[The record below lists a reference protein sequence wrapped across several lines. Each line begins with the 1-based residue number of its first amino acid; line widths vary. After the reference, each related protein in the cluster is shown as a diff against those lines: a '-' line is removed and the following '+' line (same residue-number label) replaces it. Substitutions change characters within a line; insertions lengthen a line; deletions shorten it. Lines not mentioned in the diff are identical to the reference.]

1 VTAGTGRGGAGTAGR
16 PGWLAR
22 LASGLPRRTIRLRLT
37 MLYGVLF
44 LVSGAGLL
52 ALTNLLVATNLPM
65 ELRVVSGTAAPGQ
78 LPPSPTYLQSQA
90 VRQRSVAV
98 EDLLVQSGIALAVM
112 TVLSIGL
119 GWVVA
124 GRVLRPLR
132 TITAAAQHTSASN
145 LHERLALT
153 GPDDEL
159 KELADTFDAFL
170 ARLEGAFDAQ
180 RQFVANASHE
190 LRTPLARQRT
200 LIEVALADPQSSVA
214 SLQAACGRALAA
226 SEQQERLI
234 DALLTLAHTQRGL
247 RARVPIDVGAVTRD
261 VVEARRDDASRA
273 GLTVQADLGP
283 APSSG
288 DPRLAE
294 RLAANLVGNAI
305 QHNVPGGWVSARTR
319 VTADRAVLTV
329 ANSGPAVP
337 PAQVGRLFEPFQ
349 RLGEDRVAG
358 PGGSGLGLSI
368 VKAVAAAH
376 DAWVHARALPG
387 GGLEVQVHFPAAP
400 AASRAAPA
408 SGGGPPAGRLPRE
421 AGPAGDPGSGDGLQ
435 AGQLAG

>member
-1 VTAGTGRGGAGTAGR
+1 
-16 PGWLAR
+16 
-22 LASGLPRRTIRLRLT
+22 
-37 MLYGVLF
+37 
-44 LVSGAGLL
+44 
-52 ALTNLLVATNLPM
+52 
-65 ELRVVSGTAAPGQ
+65 
-78 LPPSPTYLQSQA
+78 
-90 VRQRSVAV
+90 
-98 EDLLVQSGIALAVM
+98 
-112 TVLSIGL
+112 
-119 GWVVA
+119 
-124 GRVLRPLR
+124 
-132 TITAAAQHTSASN
+132 
-145 LHERLALT
+145 
-153 GPDDEL
+153 
-159 KELADTFDAFL
+159 
-170 ARLEGAFDAQ
+170 
-180 RQFVANASHE
+180 
-190 LRTPLARQRT
+190 
-200 LIEVALADPQSSVA
+200 
-214 SLQAACGRALAA
+214 
-226 SEQQERLI
+226 
-234 DALLTLAHTQRGL
+234 
-247 RARVPIDVGAVTRD
+247 VGAVTRD

-305 QHNVPGGWVSARTR
+305 QHNIPGGWVSARTR

-408 SGGGPPAGRLPRE
+408 ACRGGPPAGRLPRA

>member
-1 VTAGTGRGGAGTAGR
+1 MTAGTGRAAWG
-16 PGWLAR
+16 AR
-22 LASGLPRRTIRLRLT
+22 LAGRLPRRTIRLRLT
-37 MLYGVLF
+37 LLYGVLF
-44 LVSGAGLL
+44 LVSGAALL
-52 ALTNLLVATNLPM
+52 ALTYLLVATNLPM
-65 ELRVVSGTAAPGQ
+65 QLRVSGSAAPGQ
-78 LPPSPTYLQSQA
+78 LPLSPFAVQA
-90 VRQRSVAV
+90 QAGQQRSVAL

-145 LHERLALT
+145 LHERLAMT

-200 LIEVALADPQSSVA
+200 LIEVALADPQRSTA

-226 SEQQERLI
+226 SEQQEQLI

-247 RARVPIDVGAVTRD
+247 RARVPIDVGAITRD
-261 VVEARRDDASRA
+261 VLEARRDDASRS
-273 GLTVQADLGP
+273 GLTVRADLGA
-283 APSSG
+283 APSAG

-305 QHNVPGGWVSARTR
+305 RHNTPGGWVSASTGLR
-319 VTADRAVLTV
+319 AGRAVLTV
-329 ANSGPAVP
+329 ANSGPAIP

-349 RLGEDRVAG
+349 RLGEDRVG
-358 PGGSGLGLSI
+358 SEGGSGLGLSI

-387 GGLEVQVHFPAAP
+387 GGLEVGVHFPAGP
-400 AASRAAPA
+400 AAAMR
-408 SGGGPPAGRLPRE
+408 
-421 AGPAGDPGSGDGLQ
+421 DCGSVTD
-435 AGQLAG
+435 

>member
-1 VTAGTGRGGAGTAGR
+1 
-16 PGWLAR
+16 
-22 LASGLPRRTIRLRLT
+22 LASRLPRRTVRLRLT
-37 MLYGVLF
+37 LLYGVLF

-52 ALTNLLVATNLPM
+52 ALTNLLVATNLPV
-65 ELRVVSGTAAPGQ
+65 ELRIVSGTAAPGQ
-78 LPPSPTYLQSQA
+78 VPPAPAILQSQA
-90 VRQRSVAV
+90 VRQRSVAL

-200 LIEVALADPQSSVA
+200 LIEVALADPQPSLA

-247 RARVPIDVGAVTRD
+247 RARVPIDVGGVTRD
-261 VVEARRDDASRA
+261 VLEARRDDADRA

-305 QHNVPGGWVSARTR
+305 QHNVPGGWVSASTR

-349 RLGEDRVAG
+349 RLGEDRVASL
-358 PGGSGLGLSI
+358 GGSGLGLSI
-368 VKAVAAAH
+368 VKAVAVAH

-400 AASRAAPA
+400 
-408 SGGGPPAGRLPRE
+408 PAGLPGGAPPGRQPRE
-421 AGPAGDPGSGDGLQ
+421 AGPAGRPGSGDGLQ

>member
-1 VTAGTGRGGAGTAGR
+1 
-16 PGWLAR
+16 
-22 LASGLPRRTIRLRLT
+22 

-65 ELRVVSGTAAPGQ
+65 ESRIVSGTAAPGQ
-78 LPPSPTYLQSQA
+78 LPPSPSYLQSQA
-90 VRQRSVAV
+90 VRQRSVAL

-247 RARVPIDVGAVTRD
+247 ARPGAH
-261 VVEARRDDASRA
+261 RRGR
-273 GLTVQADLGP
+273 
-283 APSSG
+283 G
-288 DPRLAE
+288 DPRRGGGPPGRRRCGPASRFRPTWDPRRRPVTRGWPNGWPPTWSATLSSTTS
-294 RLAANLVGNAI
+294 RAAGSAPA
-305 QHNVPGGWVSARTR
+305 PGSRRT
-319 VTADRAVLTV
+319 APCSPV
-329 ANSGPAVP
+329 ANSGPVVP
-337 PAQVGRLFEPFQ
+337 PAQVGGCSSRSS
-349 RLGEDRVAG
+349 
-358 PGGSGLGLSI
+358 GSARTGSP
-368 VKAVAAAH
+368 ARAAA
-376 DAWVHARALPG
+376 AWDCP
-387 GGLEVQVHFPAAP
+387 
-400 AASRAAPA
+400 S
-408 SGGGPPAGRLPRE
+408 
-421 AGPAGDPGSGDGLQ
+421 
-435 AGQLAG
+435 